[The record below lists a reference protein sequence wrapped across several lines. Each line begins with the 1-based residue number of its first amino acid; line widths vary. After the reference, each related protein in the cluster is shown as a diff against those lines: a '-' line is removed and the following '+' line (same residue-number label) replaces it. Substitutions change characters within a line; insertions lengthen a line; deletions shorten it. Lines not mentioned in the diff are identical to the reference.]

1 MLQLLV
7 EEELEL
13 LKLLSKMK
21 QKTDLLVVQAVLCGG
36 ATALVQA
43 GFETL
48 TEAGYDPMM
57 AYF

>member
-13 LKLLSKMK
+13 LKLLSKDETE
-21 QKTDLLVVQAVLCGG
+21 TDLLVSKLYYVEK
-36 ATALVQA
+36 TALVQA

-48 TEAGYDPMM
+48 TEAGYDQ
-57 AYF
+57 